1 MVDVFSYHKI
11 SFIPI
16 HLIKSKSFFIL
27 KGTKLNQINKKI
39 NLRRFK
45 TYRLRQQI
53 QTPASLLTLLFLSL
67 WMVSC
72 NSSTG
77 PEADP
82 EPDPSDPVV
91 ESEGIQADLGEE
103 TVYIAESLVTESFLE
118 DESDP
123 DNHMYSFNAESLAA
137 EGIVLTVGEI
147 LLIHGKALRRISEV
161 SESNGVIT
169 VETEFASLNEA
180 FENADISWDKPLEF
194 TREILEE
201 AVLEFM
207 GKEVSPKL
215 DSFSQHGDTISFE
228 MSIESGDW
236 EVQAKISAIGQR
248 KIQLVLLPRYEI
260 EQGNTSASGA
270 FRFETEIGDLSNE
283 TNITIRNHETEA
295 FTYRN
300 KDLGGTVDFQFAG
313 AGGTGPDF
321 VYPDPS
327 APAALRLRIPTTV
340 GPMPVVVSVG
350 MRFVVRVRLGVDS
363 SAHLR
368 TSMRYSGSA
377 GFEIDGLDVVPID
390 ELEEPI
396 FEPAI
401 GNAAGNLGVTVDAQY
416 GVGYPDISLE
426 LFGNTI
432 VPYVRPEFYVGAA
445 LTWGPLCTMLS
456 RRFEVNAGLNL
467 RFLGKD
473 ITGWS
478 HNFIRSEA
486 KHYSP
491 EGCGGSG
498 KALHD
503 PFSITALMNSL
514 ENRQYSVPY
523 IR

>member
-1 MVDVFSYHKI
+1 MKRIQPHSSRHK
-11 SFIPI
+11 FQ
-16 HLIKSKSFFIL
+16 LL
-27 KGTKLNQINKKI
+27 
-39 NLRRFK
+39 
-45 TYRLRQQI
+45 
-53 QTPASLLTLLFLSL
+53 SLLLILLFSVG
-67 WMVSC
+67 WITSC
-72 NSSTG
+72 DSST
-77 PEADP
+77 A
-82 EPDPSDPVV
+82 PDSDPDEIPTDPIL
-91 ESEGIQADLGEE
+91 ESEGIEAKLGDQ
-103 TVYIAESLVTESFLE
+103 TVYITESAVTNSYME
-118 DESDP
+118 SDSDP
-123 DNHMYSFNAESLAA
+123 DEHIYRFNAERLAE
-137 EGIVLTVGEI
+137 EGITLTEGEI
-147 LLIHGKALRRISEV
+147 LLIHGKALRRISGV

-194 TREILEE
+194 TREVMEE

-215 DSFSQHGDTISFE
+215 ESFSQHGDTLSFE
-228 MSIESGDW
+228 MSIDVGDW
-236 EVQAKISAIGQR
+236 KIEARISSINQR
-248 KIQLVLLPRYEI
+248 RVQLVLLPRYDLK
-260 EQGNTSASGA
+260 QGNTSASGA

-283 TNITIRNHETEA
+283 TNIIIRNHETES

-300 KDLGGTVDFQFAG
+300 RDLGGTVDFQFAG

-327 APAALRLRIPTTV
+327 APAALRVRIPTTV
-340 GPMPVVVSVG
+340 GPIPVVVSVG

-368 TSMRYSGSA
+368 TSMRYSGST
-377 GFEIDGLDVVPID
+377 GFEVEGLDVVPIG
-390 ELEEPI
+390 ELDEPI

-473 ITGWS
+473 ITGWD
-478 HNFIRSEA
+478 HNFIRVEA

-498 KALHD
+498 KALDD
-503 PFSITALMNSL
+503 PFSITSLMNSL